1 MKKHGFRSIFS
12 LLLAVMMV
20 CSMLPTAAFA
30 EGDVEEQPVV
40 EETYTVTYADGMGGA
55 AFPEQKTD
63 GLRYGDPTPAF
74 AGAPA
79 LDGYTFTG
87 WDQEIAGTVTQSVT
101 YTARWQ
107 EVQQE
112 AQSDVQPEADGNV
125 ATVRELVGKETLLLA
140 SHSSVPLTLRISSY
154 GAPFKNGS
162 TGEHNVNQYKW
173 LQYISQSDVGSD
185 NASGSA
191 HAYFKGSNESGW
203 QLWLEVKVGNYKYK
217 AAQNAWVYNK
227 DMSAATG
234 DITYGLSFNTSGG
247 TSTSIPI
254 SGAKD
259 LPKPTTYTYVLNYD
273 ANGGTGAPSADS
285 WSTTDAYHSFTVTST
300 VPTRAGYTFKGWKG
314 KANDGS
320 DTIYTGGMTCAVSQ
334 YGNDVV
340 RNGNTWTRTLYAVWE
355 ENRPSAAWNEI
366 SKVLGTQV
374 YVQCVSDAANH
385 AKQGYEL
392 RYESSAVG
400 RVSGGY
406 ACNVYVYANG
416 KPGLTSYVEEYNT
429 TYPNT
434 NHVLDSDSDTGKR
447 GFELR
452 YDDGG
457 DGWYIYKG
465 DSVPIVFNV
474 KCEAEEPSKPYKPG
488 DDEVKNLLG
497 DNAVQITCTNT
508 QIGHDSKT
516 FGLID
521 DTFIVYQSNNRCEV
535 VINNFNPYVSAFD
548 AAVSVPTRTHITDNS
563 MAGQNKTKINLVW
576 SDGRWTPADAPA
588 KYHVLCTL
596 QPAPSSPPTFD
607 ELVGILGAEAVK
619 VVCTNAAAGHAGAAY
634 ALKEGTISNFSH
646 SGGSNGH
653 TYKFDINSAKYVTAY
668 NETTGK
674 THTPGDAVASVTLV
688 WQNGGWKVQ
697 SGTPVVFNV
706 ACDAQPEETY
716 TVTYKDGADG
726 TVFADDVHSG
736 LKSGEATPPYKGGT
750 PTRDGFTFQGWEP
763 EVTQNVTGN
772 ATYTAKWKKDPAP
785 PTESAVMDALRGAV
799 KITCTTPNSG
809 HDPKIYDLMS
819 RFTPGTVQ
827 GDAST
832 GYTYT
837 ISVDAGSYVWRYN
850 DEREGTGV
858 VHTLDDI
865 SPKPITLKWDDGAW
879 VAETNL
885 PINFDVKCKAGN
897 PPVDIKKPTFDEL
910 KALLSVKVEC
920 TNGSA
925 THEPKFNLYELK
937 NKDEDSKFEI
947 GEVNQSGDAPTC
959 TVTIGSQPYVAAFD
973 GTTGKAHNPAD
984 TTKTVDL
991 VYNKETGKWALENEN
1006 DAPVVFRVACTTEE
1020 PSKPYK
1026 PNAEDLL
1033 SVVIHCK
1040 SDVHNDGRY
1049 DLTDGIFTVGEV
1061 EGNEADGYTC
1071 KVTVEA
1077 AQYVNKYIGEM
1088 KVNHDIVGEGTKTV
1102 MLRYESALERWTV
1115 DSTVV
1120 TFDVECIP
1128 APNISMLQVQVHCV
1142 TPNSSHMD
1150 EFYDLP
1156 EDTTLEYVDA
1166 YTRKI
1171 TVQAAPYVE
1180 QYGNGH
1186 ELADGESESK
1196 TITATW
1202 NGVKWVFDAT
1212 SVTFYV
1218 KCETQPEVPGDITDE
1233 DLAKL
1238 KVVIHCTTDGS
1249 HTDRTY
1255 DLIAGT
1261 YRPDYSNDGGFTCYI
1276 AVLAAPYVNEYIS
1289 DTGTNHELVDPQ
1301 KSSKTITLR
1310 WNTETKAWAA
1320 DSNSV
1325 TFDVKCTTQ
1334 EGPAQKYTVTYTDGV
1349 DGVEIFKDQVY
1360 ADLTAGTATPKFNG
1374 TPTRVGYFFAG
1385 WNPAVAD
1392 TVTGNATYTATWKV
1406 DSNNNGKPDDEEE
1419 RYTVTYLDG
1428 ANGRAFASQVY
1439 PGLLSGTAT
1448 PKFNGTPARSGY
1460 VFIGWSPVWSGT
1472 VTGNVTYT
1480 ATWSTI
1486 TGGLDK
1492 VPKTGDNGLTLALS
1506 ALLLFSF
1513 CGAAACVISTKKR
1526 G

>member
-12 LLLAVMMV
+12 LLLALMMV

-30 EGDVEEQPVV
+30 EGDVEEQSVV

-55 AFPEQKTD
+55 AFQEQKTD

-87 WDQEIAGTVTQSVT
+87 WDQEIAATVTQSVT

-125 ATVRELVGKETLLLA
+125 ATVREQVGKEILLLA
-140 SHSSVPLTLRISSY
+140 SNSSVPLTLRISSY

-162 TGEHNVNQYKW
+162 TGEHNVNTYTW
-173 LQYISQSDVGSD
+173 LKYIRRSDVGSD

-203 QLWLEVKVGNYKYK
+203 QLWLKVEVGNYKYE

-234 DITYGLSFNTSGG
+234 DITYGLSFNSSGG
-247 TSTSIPI
+247 TSTYISIK
-254 SGAKD
+254 GATD
-259 LPKPTTYTYVLNYD
+259 QPQPTPFTFILKFDV
-273 ANGGTGAPSADS
+273 NGGTGTFADVTRQSSAQYEMLQIPS
-285 WSTTDAYHSFTVTST
+285 TY
-300 VPTRAGYTFKGWKG
+300 VPTREGHTFKGWK
-314 KANDGS
+314 
-320 DTIYTGGMTCAVSQ
+320 DTYWDSTYQPGASVNVNRTDAACTVTDTSC
-334 YGNDVV
+334 
-340 RNGNTWTRTLYAVWE
+340 TKTLYAVWE
-355 ENRPSAAWNEI
+355 KNAPNGPTSGEVTNL
-366 SKVLGTQV
+366 LGQV
-374 YVQCVSDAANH
+374 TVHCTTPIAGHEDQTYGLNYILSSMVMAPDGSGYTCDVRVEADEYVTKYNKKD
-385 AKQGYEL
+385 Y
-392 RYESSAVG
+392 
-400 RVSGGY
+400 
-406 ACNVYVYANG
+406 
-416 KPGLTSYVEEYNT
+416 PGTD
-429 TYPNT
+429 
-434 NHVLDSDSDTGKR
+434 HVLADGEKRIRSFVLRNDNDGK
-447 GFELR
+447 
-452 YDDGG
+452 
-457 DGWYIYKG
+457 GWYISEG
-465 DSVPIVFNV
+465 ENLLPIVFNV
-474 KCEAEEPSKPYKPG
+474 KCEA
-488 DDEVKNLLG
+488 
-497 DNAVQITCTNT
+497 
-508 QIGHDSKT
+508 
-516 FGLID
+516 
-521 DTFIVYQSNNRCEV
+521 
-535 VINNFNPYVSAFD
+535 
-548 AAVSVPTRTHITDNS
+548 PT
-563 MAGQNKTKINLVW
+563 
-576 SDGRWTPADAPA
+576 
-588 KYHVLCTL
+588 
-596 QPAPSSPPTFD
+596 PPTIPTD
-607 ELVGILGAEAVK
+607 KEIERALSGK
-619 VVCTNAAAGHAGAAY
+619 VNVVVSC
-634 ALKEGTISNFSH
+634 
-646 SGGSNGH
+646 
-653 TYKFDINSAKYVTAY
+653 VT
-668 NETTGK
+668 E
-674 THTPGDAVASVTLV
+674 
-688 WQNGGWKVQ
+688 
-697 SGTPVVFNV
+697 
-706 ACDAQPEETY
+706 
-716 TVTYKDGADG
+716 
-726 TVFADDVHSG
+726 
-736 LKSGEATPPYKGGT
+736 
-750 PTRDGFTFQGWEP
+750 
-763 EVTQNVTGN
+763 
-772 ATYTAKWKKDPAP
+772 
-785 PTESAVMDALRGAV
+785 
-799 KITCTTPNSG
+799 NSG
-809 HDPKIYDLMS
+809 HPSERYPLFAYVSGLTKPNPNEVTANSDGTYSYTVSFLASNFVKMYSQAAPIGIGADHELADVQDLRTVTLTLRDSTVGWTATTQNIDVSAKCEEQQPEGPSEITDGDLEALLKGALKIECTAVEGHVKLYDVKKEDVRS
-819 RFTPGTVQ
+819 KNVSGNNCEITFDATPYFGEFIGEFGQ
-827 GDAST
+827 HS
-832 GYTYT
+832 
-837 ISVDAGSYVWRYN
+837 SVAGESLTKV
-850 DEREGTGV
+850 
-858 VHTLDDI
+858 
-865 SPKPITLKWDDGAW
+865 ITLKWVDGKW
-879 VAETNL
+879 VATNAPIIHHVVCVPEIDPPKKPGAEDLAKLEAPVEVVCDTKPETHTAASFALIEGTYDIGEVVSNETDGYTCDIIITADQYVTRYKTDFGPHTLPGDPTKTLTLKFVEGRWIAEEPAIFHVVCEEEVPIDLSMLQVQVRCANSAHAAELYGLSADTTLETIDESTRQVTIQAAPYVDKYNETNPGHKL
-885 PINFDVKCKAGN
+885 ADLDSKTITITWNGDLMRWDYSATMVTFDVKCK
-897 PPVDIKKPTFDEL
+897 P
-910 KALLSVKVEC
+910 
-920 TNGSA
+920 
-925 THEPKFNLYELK
+925 
-937 NKDEDSKFEI
+937 
-947 GEVNQSGDAPTC
+947 DAP
-959 TVTIGSQPYVAAFD
+959 
-973 GTTGKAHNPAD
+973 K
-984 TTKTVDL
+984 
-991 VYNKETGKWALENEN
+991 
-1006 DAPVVFRVACTTEE
+1006 
-1020 PSKPYK
+1020 
-1026 PNAEDLL
+1026 AEDLL

-1040 SDVHNDGRY
+1040 SDVHNDGLY
-1049 DLTDGIFTVGEV
+1049 DLTNGIFTVGEV

-1077 AQYVNKYIGEM
+1077 AQYVNKYVSEM
-1088 KVNHDIVGEGTKTV
+1088 KVNHDIVGEDTKTV
-1102 MLRYESALERWTV
+1102 TLKYESAFERWTV

-1166 YTRKI
+1166 NTRKI

-1180 QYGNGH
+1180 RYGNGH

-1202 NGVKWVFDAT
+1202 NGVKWDFNAT
-1212 SVTFYV
+1212 SVTFDV

-1238 KVVIHCTTDGS
+1238 KVVIHCTTNGS

-1261 YRPDYSNDGGFTCYI
+1261 YRRDDSNDGGFTCYI

-1325 TFDVKCTTQ
+1325 TFDVTC
-1334 EGPAQKYTVTYTDGV
+1334 ENVPAQKYTVTYTDGV

-1360 ADLTAGTATPKFNG
+1360 ADLTAGTATPKFDG

-1385 WNPAVAD
+1385 WNPAVTA
-1392 TVTGNATYTATWKV
+1392 TVTGNATYTASWKV

-1448 PKFNGTPARSGY
+1448 PKFNGTPVRSGY

-1513 CGAAACVISTKKR
+1513 CGAAACVVSTKKR